1 MKGRGALLL
10 THAVLLQATI
20 FLVRPTISYRAL
32 DIGVSAP
39 WLGALAACFT
49 IAPLALALPA
59 GRLAD
64 RRGERPVLVAG
75 SVFAIAGCGLMLL
88 IGQGVVGLVVASVLL
103 GCGHLYTMLG
113 EQSLVAARG
122 DMVRAFG
129 RFALAQSAGQAAG
142 PLVVAALGGSGTH
155 PDTTRLFVAGLV
167 AACAMGGVTVL
178 LRPPART
185 PSTEAAK
192 AGPGALRTLLRVPD
206 LPVAVLSS
214 LTVIATI
221 DLLVVYLPVLG
232 AERGLAASTVG
243 MLLTIRALA
252 SVVSRLL
259 LPGGTRRLGRR
270 GLLLASLAGSTAA
283 VALLPAGHAI
293 WVLVVLVVFAGFALG
308 VGQPLTM
315 AWVAEVAPAPLRG
328 TALSL
333 RLSGNRLGQTVLPA
347 VAGLCAAGLGTAGV
361 FWTLAASLGT
371 TGVLAAAARGGRA

>member
-1 MKGRGALLL
+1 MVRRPLLL

-32 DIGVSAP
+32 ETGVPTP

-49 IAPLALALPA
+49 IVPLGLALFA

-64 RRGERPVLVAG
+64 RRGERLVLAAG
-75 SVFAIAGCGLMLL
+75 SVFAVGGAGLL
-88 IGQGVVGLVVASVLL
+88 LVAGGSLAGLVAGSVLL
-103 GCGHLYTMLG
+103 GCGHLFTMLG
-113 EQSLVAARG
+113 EQSLVAAGG
-122 DMVRAFG
+122 DLVRAFG
-129 RFALAQSAGQAAG
+129 QFTLAQSLGQAAG

-155 PDTTRLFVAGLV
+155 PDTTRLFAAGLV
-167 AACAMGGVTVL
+167 TAVAMAAVTVA
-178 LRPPART
+178 LRPPHRSAR
-185 PSTEAAK
+185 
-192 AGPGALRTLLRVPD
+192 AGRQAEPKALRTLLRVPD

-232 AERGLAASTVG
+232 AERGLSASTVG
-243 MLLTIRALA
+243 LLLVARALA
-252 SVVSRLL
+252 STISRVL
-259 LPGGTRRLGRR
+259 LPGGTRRFGRR
-270 GLLLASLAGSTAA
+270 GLLLVSLVGSTAG
-283 VALLPAGHAI
+283 VALLPAGHAV
-293 WVLVVLVVFAGFALG
+293 WVLVGLVVFAGFALG

-315 AWVAEVAPAPLRG
+315 AWVADVAPPPLRG

-371 TGVLAAAARGGRA
+371 TGVLTAAARGGRG